1 MIPDFLR
8 ILHETEMLRE
18 TRDPDSCVPVK
29 QRGSPYEMS
38 PSDGSRPLGVHRVF
52 TNSRERRRQQNV
64 NGAFAELRRLIPTHP
79 PDRKLS
85 KNDILRHALRYIHFL
100 DRLLVD
106 QEDGGLQGA
115 PSPRWAQSSED
126 GDSDGVLEQQR
137 YLHRYQVQL
146 SSQSEPTDGQT
157 LPRLEAE
164 LETSSGVW
172 LLY

>member
-1 MIPDFLR
+1 MRPDFVR

-18 TRDPDSCVPVK
+18 TRDPGSCKMK
-29 QRGSPYEMS
+29 QRGSPDETS
-38 PSDGSRPLGVHRVF
+38 PSDGSRPLGVRRVF

-85 KNDILRHALRYIHFL
+85 KNDILRLALRYIHFL

-115 PSPRWAQSSED
+115 PSPRWAQS
-126 GDSDGVLEQQR
+126 
-137 YLHRYQVQL
+137 
-146 SSQSEPTDGQT
+146 
-157 LPRLEAE
+157 
-164 LETSSGVW
+164 
-172 LLY
+172 

>member
-1 MIPDFLR
+1 MFLFCR
-8 ILHETEMLRE
+8 VC
-18 TRDPDSCVPVK
+18 CVPL
-29 QRGSPYEMS
+29 QRSGSPDETGTS
-38 PSDGSRPLGVHRVF
+38 GGSRPLGIHRVF
-52 TNSRERRRQQNV
+52 TNIRERRRQQSV

-106 QEDGGLQGA
+106 QDGGGLQGA
-115 PSPRWAQSSED
+115 SSPRWARSSE
-126 GDSDGVLEQQR
+126 DGVLEQQR

-146 SSQSEPTDGQT
+146 SSQSEPADGQT
-157 LPRLEAE
+157 PPRLEAE

-172 LLY
+172 LLC

>member
-1 MIPDFLR
+1 MQDFLR
-8 ILHETEMLRE
+8 ILHEIEMLRE
-18 TRDPDSCVPVK
+18 TRDPYET
-29 QRGSPYEMS
+29 SPT
-38 PSDGSRPLGVHRVF
+38 DGSRPLGVRRVF

-115 PSPRWAQSSED
+115 PSPRWAQGSED
-126 GDSDGVLEQQR
+126 GDSDGALEPQR

-146 SSQSEPTDGQT
+146 SSQSEPTDGRT
-157 LPRLEAE
+157 FPRPEAE
-164 LETSSGVW
+164 LETSSGVCF
-172 LLY
+172 LC